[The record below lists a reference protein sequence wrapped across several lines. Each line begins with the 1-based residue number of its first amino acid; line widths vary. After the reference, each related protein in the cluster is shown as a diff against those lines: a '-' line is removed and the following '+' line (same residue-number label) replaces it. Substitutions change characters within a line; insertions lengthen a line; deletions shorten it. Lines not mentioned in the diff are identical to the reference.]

1 MVARAAVGKAVR
13 YESVGPAP
21 DRIGVEL
28 PDDQQIPTR
37 RDTIF
42 DVRQCRSC
50 SRPSWSLQLVEDDLV
65 DLDAPVARYV
75 PEFAAGGKEDV
86 TVRMLL
92 THTSGLPPDPN
103 PDLWSYPDT

>member
-1 MVARAAVGKAVR
+1 MAWWSPRAAVGKAVR

-42 DVRQCRSC
+42 DVASM
-50 SRPSWSLQLVEDDLV
+50 SKLFTTIVVLQFVEDDLV

-75 PEFAAGGKEDV
+75 PSSPPVA
-86 TVRMLL
+86 RR
-92 THTSGLPPDPN
+92 TSRSGC
-103 PDLWSYPDT
+103 S